1 MKVVYVVLK
10 KSTKAF
16 EQLYSY
22 VVSDD
27 MASSL
32 QEGTSVMVPFGV
44 HNRAVEAFVK
54 KIIDSSA
61 YDDAYPIDK
70 LKSVLSVKSTS
81 RKLNQEQLALV
92 SWMSKK
98 YFCTES
104 AALRLMSPPGGEQID
119 DKKERTIKLKLT
131 ATELEQLVDNG
142 IVKKIHQIEILRYL
156 KEAGETTI
164 EEMKNRFSVTTA
176 VLDTLRKH
184 DYVSYGERRK
194 QAVLQQDAEIP
205 YYAPPK
211 ALTTEQQEASN
222 TLKAALQAGK
232 MQEFLLHGVTGSG
245 KTEVYLSVIE
255 EVLRQG
261 KQAIVL
267 VPEISLT
274 PQMQAR
280 FQGRFGSGVVMLHSK
295 LTDRQ
300 RYEHWQA
307 IRRGEVNLVVG
318 ARSAVFAPFA
328 KLGAIFIDEEHETSY
343 ESDKTPKYHAAD
355 IAKFRCDY
363 HKALLVYGS
372 ATPSITTS
380 YRVQK
385 KEIGYLKLAQR
396 ATGIQLPQVTLVD
409 MKQEYENGN
418 KGIFSD
424 ALYQALEE
432 NLRKKEQSMLL
443 LNKRG
448 YSHGVICKT
457 CGYTQKCPSC
467 DVTMT
472 YHASN
477 ERVICHYCGYTE
489 KAVHACPSC
498 QSTELKQSG
507 VGTQQ
512 VERQLQKMFPEAKI
526 LRMDMDTTKGRLSHA
541 ELLKQFAQ
549 GDADIL
555 IGTQMIAKGHDF
567 PKVTLMGIL
576 AADAGLYLE
585 DYLASERTFQLIT
598 QAAGRAG
605 RGTLPGKVIIQAQ
618 NIDDYTI
625 QAAAKQDYRY
635 FYTRETLI
643 RRQLDFPPFTN
654 LAIVGMNGKED
665 KKVYDAMADVKQ
677 RFLQEL
683 TKNNWTGIQVLG
695 PARYPLSKMNGKY
708 RWRLLLKGKDQAL
721 LEQLCSNVLAGIPN
735 KTYSE
740 MNGPGV
746 EVNPRNLL

>member
-10 KSTKAF
+10 KSTKDF

-22 VVSDD
+22 VAEDTL
-27 MASSL
+27 AAGL
-32 QEGTSVMVPFGV
+32 QEGTSVLVPFGAQ
-44 HNRAVEAFVK
+44 NRKVEAFVRR
-54 KIIDSSA
+54 IIDVSEYA
-61 YDDAYPIDK
+61 DDYPVEK
-70 LKSVLSVKSTS
+70 LKSVLSVKSAS
-81 RKLNQEQLALV
+81 RNLNPEQLALTE
-92 SWMSKK
+92 WMSKK

-104 AALRLMSPPGGEQID
+104 VVLRLMSPPGGDNIE
-119 DKKERTIKLKLT
+119 DKKERTMKLAVT
-131 ATELEQLVDNG
+131 ATELEALIDNG
-142 IVKKIHQIEILRYL
+142 NIKRIHQIEILRYL
-156 KEAGETTI
+156 QETGETAV
-164 EEMKNRFSVTTA
+164 EEMKNRFSVTLA
-176 VLDTLRKH
+176 VLNTLAKH
-184 DYVSYGERRK
+184 GYVTFGERRK
-194 QAVLQQDAEIP
+194 ETRSQDSGEMP
-205 YYAPPK
+205 YYAPPQ
-211 ALTTEQQEASN
+211 ALTAEQQNAAD
-222 TLKAALQAGK
+222 TLKAALHSGC
-232 MQEFLLHGVTGSG
+232 MQEYLLHGVTGSG

-255 EVLRQG
+255 EVLRLG

-280 FQGRFGSGVVMLHSK
+280 FQGRFGNQVVMLHSK

-328 KLGAIFIDEEHETSY
+328 NLGAVFIDEEHETSY

-355 IAKFRCDY
+355 VAAFRCRY
-363 HKALLVYGS
+363 HNALLVYGS
-372 ATPSITTS
+372 ATPSISTS
-380 YRVQK
+380 YKVQTK
-385 KEIGYLKLAQR
+385 QIGYLKLTQR
-396 ATGIQLPQVTLVD
+396 ATGIQLPEVVLVD

-418 KGIFSD
+418 RGIFSD
-424 ALYQALEE
+424 RLCRELEV
-432 NLRKKEQSMLL
+432 NLARKEQSMLL

-448 YSHGVICKT
+448 YSHAVICKT

-489 KAVHACPSC
+489 KAVHVCPSC
-498 QSTELKQSG
+498 QSADLKQSG

-512 VERQLQKMFPEAKI
+512 AERLLQQMFPQAKI
-526 LRMDMDTTKGRLSHA
+526 LRMDMDTTKGRESH
-541 ELLKQFAQ
+541 EDILKRFAD
-549 GDADIL
+549 GEADIL

-605 RGTLPGKVIIQAQ
+605 RGALPGRVVIQAQ
-618 NIDDYTI
+618 NIDDYTV

-635 FYTRETLI
+635 FYTRETVI
-643 RRQLDFPPFTN
+643 RKQLDFPPYTN
-654 LAIVGMNGKED
+654 LAIVGMSGKED
-665 KKVYDAMADVKQ
+665 RQVYDAMCNLKQ
-677 RFLQEL
+677 RFEQAQSV
-683 TKNNWTGIQVLG
+683 TGGMPVQVLG
-695 PARYPLSKMNGKY
+695 PARYPMSKMNGKY
-708 RWRLLLKGKDQAL
+708 RWRLLLKCKSKESV
-721 LEQLCSNVLAGIPN
+721 EQLCTKVLANIGSKEYAGI
-735 KTYSE
+735 T
-740 MNGPGV
+740 GPSV
-746 EVNPRNLL
+746 EVNPRNML

>member
-22 VVSDD
+22 VASDD
-27 MASSL
+27 MMATL

-44 HNRAVEAFVK
+44 HNRAVEAFVRK
-54 KIIDSSA
+54 VIDVSD
-61 YDDAYPIDK
+61 YKDTYPLEK
-70 LKSVLSVKSTS
+70 LKSILSVKSTS
-81 RKLNQEQLALV
+81 RKLNSEQLALV

-98 YFCTES
+98 YYCTES
-104 AALRLMSPPGGEQID
+104 VVLRLMSPPGGETIE
-119 DKKERTIKLKLT
+119 DKKERTVALALT
-131 ATELEQLVDNG
+131 AAELDTFIDNG
-142 IVKKIHQIEILRYL
+142 TIKRIHQIEILRYL
-156 KEAGETTI
+156 QEMGETAV
-164 EEMKNRFSVTTA
+164 EEIKNRFSITLA

-184 DYVSYGERRK
+184 GYVNFGERRK
-194 QAVLQQDAEIP
+194 EVKLQSDAQVP

-211 ALTTEQQEASN
+211 ALTAEQQTAAD
-222 TLKAALQAGK
+222 TLKNALCLGK

-328 KLGAIFIDEEHETSY
+328 RLGAIFIDEEHETSY

-355 IAKFRCDY
+355 IARFRCQY
-363 HKALLVYGS
+363 HNALLVYGS
-372 ATPSITTS
+372 ATPSIATS
-380 YRVQK
+380 YRVQT
-385 KEIGYLKLAQR
+385 KEIGYLKLVQR

-418 KGIFSD
+418 RGIFSD
-424 ALYQALEE
+424 RLCAEIEQ
-432 NLRKKEQSMLL
+432 NLKRKEQSMLL

-477 ERVICHYCGYTE
+477 QRVICHYCGYTE

-498 QSTELKQSG
+498 QSTDLKQSG

-512 VERQLQKMFPEAKI
+512 VERQLQQMYPHARI
-526 LRMDMDTTKGRLSHA
+526 LRMDMDTTKGRFSHA
-541 ELLKQFAQ
+541 DILKQFAE
-549 GDADIL
+549 GGADIL

-567 PKVTLMGIL
+567 PNVTLMGIL

-605 RGTLPGKVIIQAQ
+605 RGNLPGRVIIQAQ
-618 NIDDYTI
+618 NIDDYTV

-635 FYTRETLI
+635 FYTRETVI
-643 RRQLDFPPFTN
+643 RRQLDFPPYTN
-654 LAIVGMNGKED
+654 LAIVGMSGKED
-665 KKVYDAMADVKQ
+665 RNVYDAMCDVKQ
-677 RFLQEL
+677 RFLQ
-683 TKNNWTGIQVLG
+683 KQASMGGIPVQILG
-695 PARYPLSKMNGKY
+695 PARYPMSKMNGKY
-708 RWRLLLKGKDQAL
+708 RWRLLLKCNDRAL
-721 LEQLCSNVLAGIPN
+721 LEQLCEKVLANIQSNTYPGI
-735 KTYSE
+735 T
-740 MNGPGV
+740 GPSI
-746 EVNPRNLL
+746 EVNPRNML